1 MSRRCLGIFCI
12 LIGMTTL
19 SLADTVYLKDGRRI
33 QGEIVMQNNY
43 SIRMTVDGR
52 PQVFYSGQID
62 HIVEDEKMGQEIN
75 VDAGSFN
82 NISKEK
88 ADLIIELL
96 KVNGL
101 TATLQKSIEDTIQNA
116 PADRRDEFML
126 LFKFDELVQVLVPIY
141 DVYYSESDLKEL
153 IKIYNNP
160 VRQKEI
166 EKNPALVKEALEK
179 MIRHIYEKT
188 QP

>member
-1 MSRRCLGIFCI
+1 MFRRCLGLCAI
-12 LIGMTTL
+12 LTGLTSL

-33 QGEIVMQNNY
+33 QGEIVEQNNY
-43 SIRMTVDGR
+43 STRMTVDGHA
-52 PQVFYSGQID
+52 QVFYSGQID
-62 HIVEDEKMGQEIN
+62 HIVEDEKMGQDIN

-101 TATLQKSIEDTIQNA
+101 TATLQKSIETTIQNA
-116 PADRRDEFML
+116 PENRRDEFMM
-126 LFKFDELVQVLVPIY
+126 LFKFDELVKILVPIF
-141 DVYYSESDLKEL
+141 DVYYSEDDLKEL
-153 IKIYNNP
+153 IKIYKNP

-166 EKNPALVKEALEK
+166 ENNSALVKEALEK